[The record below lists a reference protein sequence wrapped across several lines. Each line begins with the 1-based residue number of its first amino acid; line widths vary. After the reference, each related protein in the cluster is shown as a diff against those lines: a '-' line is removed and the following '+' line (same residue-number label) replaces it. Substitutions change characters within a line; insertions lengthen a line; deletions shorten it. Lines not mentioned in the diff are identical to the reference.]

1 MKINSSLP
9 DVSLLYQLQALT
21 ITQLV
26 NHLQITR
33 SQEAP
38 SSFSPLNVT
47 LEFTNVELISIFG
60 LNLNSMQNY
69 LF

>member
-9 DVSLLYQLQALT
+9 DVSLLYQLQALP

-38 SSFSPLNVT
+38 SSFSPLNV
-47 LEFTNVELISIFG
+47 NP
-60 LNLNSMQNY
+60 
-69 LF
+69 